1 MNTKSAF
8 VAIIGRPNVGKSSL
22 LNYLLGRKIAI
33 VSPKPQTTRNRIT
46 GVLTEGDTQYVF
58 IDTPGMHMPRTTLGG
73 IMVKAI
79 NDTVSDIDAAVLV
92 VEPVKEPTKAE
103 LGLIEKLKDK
113 KIPAILAV
121 NKIDSVKNKEDLLP
135 AIEAYSSLLDFAAI
149 VPISAKTGEN
159 VGVLK
164 EEISKYAAESPF
176 FFDADTLTD
185 QPERVIAAEVIREK
199 MLRLL
204 DKEIPHG
211 TAVVIESMKERENSD
226 LMDIEATIYCER
238 ESHKA
243 IIIGKKGSMLKKIG
257 QYARHDMEDF
267 FGCRINLNCW
277 VKVKEGWRNRIA
289 TIHNLGLDM

>member
-164 EEISKYAAESPF
+164 KEISKYAAESPF

-257 QYARHDMEDF
+257 QYARHDMEEF

>member
-257 QYARHDMEDF
+257 QYARHDMEEF

>member
-22 LNYLLGRKIAI
+22 LNYILGRKIAI

-92 VEPVKEPTKAE
+92 VEPIKEPTKAE

-135 AIEAYSSLLDFAAI
+135 AIESYSSLIDFAAI

-164 EEISKYAAESPF
+164 DEISKYAAESPF

-185 QPERVIAAEVIREK
+185 QPERVIAAEIIREK

-257 QYARHDMEDF
+257 QYARRDMEEF

>member
-22 LNYLLGRKIAI
+22 LNYILGRKIAI

-92 VEPVKEPTKAE
+92 VEPIKEPTKAE

-135 AIEAYSSLLDFAAI
+135 AIESYSSLIDFAAI

-164 EEISKYAAESPF
+164 DEISKYAAESPF

-185 QPERVIAAEVIREK
+185 QPERVIAAEIIREK

-257 QYARHDMEDF
+257 QYARHDMEEF

>member
-22 LNYLLGRKIAI
+22 LNYILGRKIAI

-92 VEPVKEPTKAE
+92 VEPIKEPTKAE

-121 NKIDSVKNKEDLLP
+121 NKIDRVKNKEDLLP
-135 AIEAYSSLLDFAAI
+135 AIEAYSSLIDFAAI

-185 QPERVIAAEVIREK
+185 QPERVIAAEIIREK

-257 QYARHDMEDF
+257 QYARHDMEEF

>member
-22 LNYLLGRKIAI
+22 LNYILGRKIAI

-92 VEPVKEPTKAE
+92 VEPIKEPTKAE

-135 AIEAYSSLLDFAAI
+135 AIEAYSSLIDFAAI

-164 EEISKYAAESPF
+164 DEISKYAAESPF

-185 QPERVIAAEVIREK
+185 QPERVIAAEIIREK

-257 QYARHDMEDF
+257 QYARHDMEEF